1 MIGPITNPA
10 AKVAAKIAIARAR
23 CMEPSMA
30 TTSTGP
36 RVATRPSQ
44 DLAEAGSAV
53 FFRKSMRTTLHSPR
67 EGDKNTALGIPERD
81 THESGAG
88 LREEPP

>member
-1 MIGPITNPA
+1 MLGR
-10 AKVAAKIAIARAR
+10 IASLMLGIARKS
-23 CMEPSMA
+23 MEPSMA

-44 DLAEAGSAV
+44 DLAEARSAV
-53 FFRKSMRTTLHSPR
+53 FFWKSMRTTLHSPR
-67 EGDKNTALGIPERD
+67 ESDKNTVLGIPERD

-88 LREEPP
+88 IRKELP